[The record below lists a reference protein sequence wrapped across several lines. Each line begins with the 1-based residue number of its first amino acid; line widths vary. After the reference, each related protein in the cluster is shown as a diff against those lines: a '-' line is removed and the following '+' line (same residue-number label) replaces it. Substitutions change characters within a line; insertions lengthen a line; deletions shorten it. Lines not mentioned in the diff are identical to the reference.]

1 MLSRHAMRRP
11 HRGQVDGGWNSER
24 CFLSSLASRRIQ
36 TLRKLPTQSPRS
48 PAPTSRI
55 GSATTR
61 HLVEQDTRRYRDVE
75 GLGALGQRDRH
86 ALRGDGVELRA
97 DSRPLVSDDHGNGS
111 VYPSRPSLSLSP
123 VERPMQG
130 HTIRG
135 ARPQRHAV
143 FPRPGDEAS
152 VVERHDGVAE
162 GRAHGRPQRLG
173 AGRIGRA
180 PQHHRAR
187 GSERVRRT
195 DQRADVP
202 GILYAVDHQR
212 HGLRARREVARRPA
226 PRLDDGDDPLRRFGV
241 GQLSQDARA
250 DFLHCD
256 GVPFE
261 LRHERRTARGARQVR
276 GDQGPRERD
285 SGGERLFHEPYALDQ
300 GEAAPAARLTA
311 LEITYRRLQITGDE
325 SPRAFP
331 AAAEH
336 SICEEALDGR
346 YVKIALTIAGS
357 DSGGGAGIQADLK
370 TFHQFGVF
378 GTSVITAVTAQNTV
392 GVLAWD
398 PVSAALVTRQLDAL
412 AMDLPPGAV
421 KSGMLA
427 SAVLVETVADGI
439 ARHRLPNYVLDP
451 VMVATSGDR
460 LLDQDAEQLVARR
473 LLPLATLVTPNLDEA
488 TILVGEPV
496 ATPDAME
503 RAGRAL
509 VRRGAK
515 AALVKGGHLSGD
527 HVVDVLVTAGAARRF
542 TRPRL
547 DTTSTHGTGCTLSAA
562 VTAGLALGRPLE
574 QAVADALDFVHRAMA
589 AAPGLGQGHGPLN
602 HFVPGPPRPP
612 TDGL

>member
-1 MLSRHAMRRP
+1 M
-11 HRGQVDGGWNSER
+11 
-24 CFLSSLASRRIQ
+24 Q
-36 TLRKLPTQSPRS
+36 TLRKLPRQSPRS

-61 HLVEQDTRRYRDVE
+61 HLVEQDTRRDRDVE

-97 DSRPLVSDDHGNGS
+97 DSRPLVSDDHGNGP
-111 VYPSRPSLSLSP
+111 VHPSRSSLSLYP

-130 HTIRG
+130 HTIGG

-143 FPRPGDEAS
+143 LPRPGDEAS
-152 VVERHDGVAE
+152 VVERHDEVAE

-187 GSERVRRT
+187 GSGRVRRT

-212 HGLRARREVARRPA
+212 HGPRARREVARRPA

-250 DFLHCD
+250 DFLHSD

-261 LRHERRTARGARQVR
+261 LRDERRTACGARQVR

-285 SGGERLFHEPYALDQ
+285 AGGERLFHEPYALDQ
-300 GEAAPAARLTA
+300 GEAAPAARLAA

-336 SICEEALDGR
+336 SICEEAQEGR

-392 GVLAWD
+392 GVLAWE
-398 PVSAALVTRQLDAL
+398 PVPAELVTRQLDAL
-412 AMDLPPGAV
+412 ALDLPPGAV

-427 SAVLVETVADGI
+427 SAVLVETVAAGI
-439 ARHRLPNYVLDP
+439 ARHRLANYVLDP
-451 VMVATSGDR
+451 VMIATSGDR
-460 LLDQDAEQLVARR
+460 LLDRDAERLIVRR
-473 LLPLATLVTPNLDEA
+473 LVPLATVVTPNLD
-488 TILVGEPV
+488 
-496 ATPDAME
+496 DA
-503 RAGRAL
+503 
-509 VRRGAK
+509 
-515 AALVKGGHLSGD
+515 AALVGGEVRTPDDMERGGRARVRLGARAAAGKGGHLAGRQG
-527 HVVDVLVTAGAARRF
+527 VDGRAAGGATRR
-542 TRPRL
+542 
-547 DTTSTHGTGCTLSAA
+547 
-562 VTAGLALGRPLE
+562 
-574 QAVADALDFVHRAMA
+574 
-589 AAPGLGQGHGPLN
+589 
-602 HFVPGPPRPP
+602 
-612 TDGL
+612 